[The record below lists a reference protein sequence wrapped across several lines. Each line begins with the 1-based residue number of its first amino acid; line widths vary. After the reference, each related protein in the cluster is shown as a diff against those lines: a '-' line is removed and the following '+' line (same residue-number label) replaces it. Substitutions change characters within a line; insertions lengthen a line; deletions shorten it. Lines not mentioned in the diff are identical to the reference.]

1 MKNIYS
7 NIYKPNL
14 NNLKRAKKNIENNNI
29 IGIPTETVYGL
40 AGNAY
45 SDNACKKIFKLK
57 KRPKNNPLI
66 VHYYNV
72 QKLKEDCN
80 FNNNFHKLYKR
91 FCPGPITFI
100 LNLKKNSKISKIV
113 TNKKGALAV
122 RFPKHPVARSLLK
135 KLDFPLAA
143 PSANLSSKVSAVS
156 SDNVKEDFGKKIK
169 YVLEGGKSSIGLEST
184 IIDIRNRP
192 KILRLG
198 GLETSVI
205 KKVLKKKILM
215 NTNPKKISSPGQLKI
230 HYSPGIPIRL
240 NVKRIKN
247 NEAFLLFSKKK
258 ERKSNYY
265 FLSQKGDLKEAAKN
279 LYSTLR
285 KIKKNKYKSI
295 AVGKIPNKGLGK
307 TINDRLIRASK
318 F

>member
-1 MKNIYS
+1 MRINLANI
-7 NIYKPNL
+7 KKAQKLL
-14 NNLKRAKKNIENNNI
+14 NMNECVA
-29 IGIPTETVYGL
+29 IPTETVYGL

-156 SDNVKEDFGKKIK
+156 SENVKEDFGKKIK

-205 KKVLKKKILM
+205 KKFLKKKILM
-215 NTNPKKISSPGQLKI
+215 NTNPKKIISPGQLKI

-240 NVKRIKN
+240 NVERIKN

-258 ERKSNYY
+258 EKKSNYY

>member
-1 MKNIYS
+1 MRINLANI
-7 NIYKPNL
+7 KKAQKLL
-14 NNLKRAKKNIENNNI
+14 NMNECVA
-29 IGIPTETVYGL
+29 IPTETVYGL

-258 ERKSNYY
+258 EKKSNYY

-307 TINDRLIRASK
+307 TINDRLMRASK